1 MPFIK
6 QQLRTQLRTE
16 DESDGDTI
24 EIEISDS
31 LGNNVNIL
39 LFWDE
44 GWTPRDGEEQ
54 GVTYDNGFRF
64 RRP

>member
-1 MPFIK
+1 MG
-6 QQLRTQLRTE
+6 
-16 DESDGDTI
+16 GDTV

-31 LGNNVNIL
+31 LGSTVNIF

-44 GWTPRDGEEQ
+44 GWTPLDGEEQ
-54 GVTYDNGFRF
+54 GVTYECGFRF